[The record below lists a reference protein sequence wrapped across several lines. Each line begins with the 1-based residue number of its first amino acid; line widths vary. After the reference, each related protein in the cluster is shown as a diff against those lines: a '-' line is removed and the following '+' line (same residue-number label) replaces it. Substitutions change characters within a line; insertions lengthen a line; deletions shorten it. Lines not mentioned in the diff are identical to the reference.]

1 MGQENPE
8 QRWQIN
14 WLKPRIPWSRQ
25 AIRPA
30 EVGDGLCSVMMAREN
45 LLEDANYN
53 KIVPN
58 HFIVELSPDNYLRNY
73 QPLWK
78 GLLEQWREKL
88 VESLMTAN
96 SRQGRIEYR
105 FGGQLQIELRSGQD
119 LKDSQ
124 ARILS
129 RVQPDPDSPDRALQ
143 KEQPQRRET
152 EVAYLEWIGGDR
164 RWPLYPGDNTIG
176 REKSNDIFLDFPQVQ
191 EKRLVSGQHAFI
203 RCIGGQCT
211 LIDGA
216 LSGKPSANGTYV
228 NARQIPKHGI
238 SLQDGDRI
246 ILASLNPQEPWI
258 DTPGVAAFLFK
269 LS

>member
-1 MGQENPE
+1 MAQEQPE

-14 WLKPRIPWSRQ
+14 WLKPRLPWNRQ

-30 EVGDGLCSVMMAREN
+30 EIGDGLCSLMMAREN

-58 HFIVELSPDNYLRNY
+58 QFVVELSQENYLRNY
-73 QPLWK
+73 LPLGK
-78 GLLEQWREKL
+78 DLLEQWREKL

-105 FGGQLQIELRSGQD
+105 FGGQLQIELRSGQG

-129 RVQPDPDSPDRALQ
+129 RVQPDPDSPDRAFQ
-143 KEQPQRRET
+143 QEQPQRRGT

-164 RWPLYPGDNTIG
+164 RWPLYPGENTIG
-176 REKSNDIFLDFPQVQ
+176 RDQSNDIFLDFPPVQ

-203 RCIGGQCT
+203 RCTGGQCT
-211 LIDGA
+211 LVDGA
-216 LSGKPSANGTYV
+216 HSGKPSANGTYV
-228 NARQIPKHGI
+228 NDRRVPQHGV

-246 ILASLNPQEPWI
+246 ILAALNPQDPRI
-258 DTPGVAAFLFK
+258 DTPGVAAFWFK
-269 LS
+269 TS